1 MLQRVLKYVLA
12 LCCIIEATYIPANV
26 LVGVQ
31 APYLYGRYSVITT
44 FFYLIVG
51 LLLLAESIEVII
63 NKYHHTSRFLYIN
76 IATLILVAMSTI
88 WAFNYNDHATPS
100 LLLTFILNVSLLGYS
115 LPKTKKTK
123 GNS

>member
-1 MLQRVLKYVLA
+1 MLQRVFKYVLA

-51 LLLLAESIEVII
+51 LLLLTESIEVII
-63 NKYHHTSRFLYIN
+63 NKYHHTSHFLYIN
-76 IATLILVAMSTI
+76 IATLILVSMSTI

-100 LLLTFILNVSLLGYS
+100 LLLTFILNVGLLGYS